1 MKAPNPNYA
10 KNVLR
15 ANMKNVFENKRT
27 DDDEYRS
34 DDQQS

>member
-1 MKAPNPNYA
+1 M
-10 KNVLR
+10 LR

-27 DDDEYRS
+27 DDDEYRR